1 MVSLYLLINC
11 KCKLL
16 SHYLHIQEAEILKEN
31 HHVDVRICCHCVFSI
46 KKDVY
51 VPGPCSQAMG
61 MSWDHYS
68 RKDDY

>member
-16 SHYLHIQEAEILKEN
+16 SHYRHIQEAEILKEN
-31 HHVDVRICCHCVFSI
+31 HHVDVKICCLCVFSI

-51 VPGPCSQAMG
+51 GSWALQSSNGHVLGPLL
-61 MSWDHYS
+61 
-68 RKDDY
+68 K